1 MKGGKVKACFAVENE
16 EGLDSVVCRHSHR
29 APAFVII
36 DTGSGI
42 FVGMKNKDLNH
53 VRGACNPVMAMG
65 GGIDAVVVGGMGIPA
80 MTKLHAEGIE
90 IYVSV
95 ARTVG
100 QNMESVEPR
109 QTTSAVPQGWMLRVS
124 GPGRK
129 RDEACARRWLC
140 NGDPSSCG

>member
-1 MKGGKVKACFAVENE
+1 
-16 EGLDSVVCRHSHR
+16 
-29 APAFVII
+29 
-36 DTGSGI
+36 
-42 FVGMKNKDLNH
+42 MKNKDLNH

-100 QNMESVEPR
+100 QNMDLLKQGRLR
-109 QTTSAVPQGWMLRVS
+109 QLSLKDGCCGFQGR
-124 GPGRK
+124 GCK